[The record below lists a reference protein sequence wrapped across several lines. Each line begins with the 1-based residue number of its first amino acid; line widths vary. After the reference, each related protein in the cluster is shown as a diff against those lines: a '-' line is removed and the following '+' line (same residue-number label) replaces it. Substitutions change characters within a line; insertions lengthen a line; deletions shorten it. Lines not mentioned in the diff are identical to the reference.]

1 MLCKH
6 IIQVMKIS
14 RIPKP
19 LSKLFMNVL
28 NQNRVDVVKNIS
40 FPFSLVSNSTPENL
54 HKEETGLA
62 LPTQD
67 NNGVYYL
74 NGIGIFELRCSSE
87 SCKWTQKKQELSKD
101 IKKSKSVAMYV
112 SSAETNCK

>member
-1 MLCKH
+1 M
-6 IIQVMKIS
+6 
-14 RIPKP
+14 
-19 LSKLFMNVL
+19 
-28 NQNRVDVVKNIS
+28 
-40 FPFSLVSNSTPENL
+40 LVSNSTPENL

-87 SCKWTQKKQELSKD
+87 SCNWTQKKQELSKD
-101 IKKSKSVAMYV
+101 IKKGKSVAMYV